1 MNNKFLDYTGL
12 QTVIS
17 LIKGTY
23 AEKGE
28 VSLVAETATNAASVA
43 TQNADSIVAINENLS
58 GNYYNKSEVDGL
70 IGSIDKLTRIVVASK
85 DEITEENV
93 IYMVPKDGENGNV
106 YEEFMLINGNI
117 ELIGNTEVDLTNYIT
132 TDDVVFATTDEIDAL
147 FV

>member
-43 TQNADSIVAINENLS
+43 TQNADSIVAINENF

-70 IGSIDKLTRIVVASK
+70 IGNIDKLTRKVVASTA
-85 DEITEENV
+85 EVTEENV
-93 IYMVPKDGENGNV
+93 IYMVPKDGESGNV
-106 YEEFMLINGNI
+106 YEEYMLINGNV
-117 ELIGNTEVDLTNYIT
+117 ELIGNTEVDLTNYVT
-132 TDDVVFATTDEIDAL
+132 TDDVVFATTEEIDAL